1 MKPHPPSPRRS
12 LLLACALAASAAV
25 GACGTNAYSDILVPA
40 VGAGGA
46 SVATL
51 SISPDVVNVLAV
63 GDAVQM
69 SVTATDSNGAPVSDA
84 PIVWSSGDLSIV
96 TVSAGGIVTGVGE
109 GRTTVTATSGDA
121 SATVIVTVAQT
132 RGLTGTP

>member
-1 MKPHPPSPRRS
+1 MKPHTDSPRRS
-12 LLLACALAASAAV
+12 LLLTCALAASVAV
-25 GACGTNAYSDILVPA
+25 GGCGTNAFSNILVPA
-40 VGAGGA
+40 VGDAAA
-46 SVATL
+46 SVASL
-51 SISPDVVNVLAV
+51 SISPNFVNVLAV

-84 PIVWSSGDLSIV
+84 AIDWTSGDLSV
-96 TVSAGGIVTGVGE
+96 ATVSAGGIVTGVGE

-121 SATVIVTVAQT
+121 SATVIVTVAQV